1 MTPGPDGTPA
11 SRREV
16 LSRALVE
23 EGDRLYALALRT
35 TRDPDLAADAVQE
48 AFASA
53 LEKADDFRGEARVGT
68 WLHRIVFN
76 KSIDLLRRRRRVRAA
91 AGRRAGPPH
100 LRGRASGARGR
111 RGPRGR
117 TTSSSTPRSSRPSN
131 EALEE
136 LTPLQRAV
144 FELKQAEG
152 RPTAEVAEIL
162 DLTPGAVRVHLHR
175 ARLKLRA
182 RLSGHF
188 HGPGAAAPADEAKP

>member
-1 MTPGPDGTPA
+1 MSPGPDGTEA

-53 LEKADDFRGEARVGT
+53 LEKAEGFRGESRAGT
-68 WLHRIVFN
+68 WLHRIGFN
-76 KSIDLLRRRRRVRAA
+76 KSIDLLRRRRRYEPLPEEESDELTADDDRLAHGGSWA
-91 AGRRAGPPH
+91 RPPDDV
-100 LRGRASGARGR
+100 LLGVEAKA
-111 RGPRGR
+111 
-117 TTSSSTPRSSRPSN
+117 
-131 EALEE
+131 ALERALE
-136 LTPLQRAV
+136 DLTPLQRAV
-144 FELKQAEG
+144 FELKETED
-152 RPTAEVAEIL
+152 RPTGEVADIL

-182 RLSGHF
+182 RLTDHF
-188 HGPGAAAPADEAKP
+188 RGRDATPSADEAQP

>member
-1 MTPGPDGTPA
+1 VSPGPDGADAT
-11 SRREV
+11 RREA

-35 TRDPDLAADAVQE
+35 TRDPDLAGDAVQE

-53 LEKADDFRGEARVGT
+53 LEKADDFRGESRWGT

-76 KSIDLLRRRRRVRAA
+76 KSIDLLRRRRRYEPLPDEDSDRLTAEDERLA
-91 AGRRAGPPH
+91 RRASWT
-100 LRGRASGARGR
+100 RAPDEVVWGAETRMAMER
-111 RGPRGR
+111 
-117 TTSSSTPRSSRPSN
+117 
-131 EALEE
+131 ALDD

-144 FELKQAEG
+144 FELKEAGE
-152 RPTAEVAEIL
+152 RPTSEVAEIL

-182 RLSGHF
+182 RLGDHCRGRETTPSAG
-188 HGPGAAAPADEAKP
+188 EAKA

>member
-1 MTPGPDGTPA
+1 MSPGPDGIDA

-76 KSIDLLRRRRRVRAA
+76 KSIDILRRRRRYTPLPDDEPDRLTSEDERLAHGSSWAEGPYDVLINSEVKAA
-91 AGRRAGPPH
+91 
-100 LRGRASGARGR
+100 LD
-111 RGPRGR
+111 
-117 TTSSSTPRSSRPSN
+117 

-144 FELKQAEG
+144 FELKQTEG
-152 RPTAEVAEIL
+152 RPTDEVSEIL
-162 DLTPGAVRVHLHR
+162 DITPGAVRVHLHR
-175 ARLKLRA
+175 ARLRLRA
-182 RLSGHF
+182 LLSGHF
-188 HGPGAAAPADEAKP
+188 HGPGVGAPADEAKP

>member
-53 LEKADDFRGEARVGT
+53 LEKADDFRGDARVGT

-76 KSIDLLRRRRRVRAA
+76 KSIDILRRRRRYAPLGEDDPDLLTSEDERLAQGAA
-91 AGRRAGPPH
+91 WAEGPYDV
-100 LRGRASGARGR
+100 LINAEVKSALE
-111 RGPRGR
+111 
-117 TTSSSTPRSSRPSN
+117 
-131 EALEE
+131 EALGE

-152 RPTAEVAEIL
+152 RPTHEVAEIL
-162 DLTPGAVRVHLHR
+162 GLTPGAVRVHLHR
-175 ARLKLRA
+175 ARLRLRES
-182 RLSGHF
+182 LSGHF
-188 HGPGAAAPADEAKP
+188 HGSGAGASAGEAKP